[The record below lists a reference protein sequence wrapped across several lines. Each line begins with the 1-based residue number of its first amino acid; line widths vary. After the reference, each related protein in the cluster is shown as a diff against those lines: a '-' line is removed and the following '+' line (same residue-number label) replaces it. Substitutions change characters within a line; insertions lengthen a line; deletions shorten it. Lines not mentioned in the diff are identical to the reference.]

1 MSLRKRATAFARRIL
16 PQDGELMLHRLWYLL
31 ALGIFMIGVAAGQS
45 IALAVAVCAFTL
57 GVAAEIWYHLARRR
71 LMVTARW
78 LSASAFLG
86 ETTRIEI
93 NVENHKALPLPW
105 VTVGCDLPEELKPV
119 AGKIES
125 AGSFKRY
132 LLLDTLALWSNQGVT
147 RHHVLRC
154 TQRGIYRMG
163 SLVVQ
168 TSDPL
173 GWLARRFQIAPSDS
187 TFMVYPRI
195 ASFADLRLPALAPF
209 GDLATPRHLLE
220 DPARLAGVREYQP
233 GDDPRFI
240 HWKASAHANTLQRK
254 MLDAS
259 GQYRMLILLDVNSY
273 QEARYGID
281 PDFLELSICIAASL
295 ANWAIDKGYAA
306 GLLSNAT
313 LSTLA
318 PRHTL
323 IGDLRMPAPAD
334 DDERQILADSLVW
347 LAPTTHRSQRERLL
361 SLLALVIARQG
372 PSLSRVL
379 DVRQRWIPQGTSI
392 FLVGTTRALQRAT
405 IEHLAELHR
414 RGIGVHLI
422 LIGSPIDLGAEPT
435 YDLPVHY
442 IDKGVW
448 HALDSAGRP
457 GEAGGP
463 VGSRMVRSRSG
474 ADGAAWRFTLG

>member
-1 MSLRKRATAFARRIL
+1 
-16 PQDGELMLHRLWYLL
+16 
-31 ALGIFMIGVAAGQS
+31 FMVGVASHQS
-45 IALAVAVCAFTL
+45 IGLAVGVCVFTL
-57 GVAAEIWYHLARRR
+57 SAAAEFWYHLARRR
-71 LMVTARW
+71 LEVTARW

-86 ETTRIEI
+86 ETTRIE
-93 NVENHKALPLPW
+93 VRAENRKSLPLPW

-119 AGKIES
+119 AGKAES

-132 LLLDTLALWSNQGVT
+132 LLIDTLALWSNQGVT

-163 SLVVQ
+163 SITVQ

-173 GWLARRFQIAPSDS
+173 GWLGRKYQIASSDS

-240 HWKASAHANTLQRK
+240 HWKASAHANVLQRK

-295 ANWAIDKGYAA
+295 ANWAIDKGYPT

-313 LSTLA
+313 LSTLL
-318 PRHTL
+318 PRDAL
-323 IGDLRMPAPAD
+323 IDDVRMPAPAGD
-334 DDERQILADSLVW
+334 GERANIVDSLVW
-347 LAPTTHRSQRERLL
+347 LAPTMHRSQRERLL
-361 SLLALVIARQG
+361 SLLALVVARQG
-372 PSLSRVL
+372 LSVARVL

-392 FLVGTTRALQRAT
+392 FLVSTTRAIQRST
-405 IEHLAELHR
+405 IERLAELHR

-422 LIGSPIDLGAEPT
+422 LIGSPNDLRAEPT
-435 YDLPVHY
+435 YDLPVNY
-442 IDKGVW
+442 VNKEVW
-448 HALDSAGRP
+448 YALDSAGRP
-457 GEAGGP
+457 G
-463 VGSRMVRSRSG
+463 G
-474 ADGAAWRFTLG
+474 ARGTDGAIWRFTLD